1 MPMFDDALPL
11 SATKKTDIKVVE
23 TDVKSKKKTFRN
35 KEKLQDPNKLNEN
48 DDFAGLI
55 VNAGKSINVRE
66 MVIIWLWFLI
76 IHSEVFV
83 MRFLSKIPGA
93 VDDQQNMT
101 LSGTFS
107 ASIVMII
114 GIVLIDMIYR

>member
-1 MPMFDDALPL
+1 MFDDALPL

-35 KEKLQDPNKLNEN
+35 KEKFQDPNTLNEN

-55 VNAGKSINVRE
+55 VSAGKSINVRE
-66 MVIIWLWFLI
+66 MIIIWLWFLI
-76 IHSEVFV
+76 VHSEVFI

-107 ASIVMII
+107 TSIVMII

>member
-1 MPMFDDALPL
+1 MLMFDDALPL

>member
-1 MPMFDDALPL
+1 MFDDALPL

>member
-35 KEKLQDPNKLNEN
+35 KEKFQDPNKLNEN

-55 VNAGKSINVRE
+55 VSAGKSINVRE

-76 IHSEVFV
+76 VHSEVFI